1 MEKEIFKMIKFNLKN
16 CLFYFILVWRNVC
29 TNVKE
34 LTKDYVRQEDTYSFH
49 HIVNLLGVMIT
60 QTIITWTRDSEMWRS
75 TYTTTCF
82 QIPLLS

>member
-1 MEKEIFKMIKFNLKN
+1 MI
-16 CLFYFILVWRNVC
+16 YFILVWRNVC

-49 HIVNLLGVMIT
+49 HIVNFLGVMIT
-60 QTIITWTRDSEMWRS
+60 QTIITWTQESEMWRS
-75 TYTTTCF
+75 TYTRTCF

>member
-1 MEKEIFKMIKFNLKN
+1 MI
-16 CLFYFILVWRNVC
+16 YFILVWRNVC

-49 HIVNLLGVMIT
+49 HIVNFLGVMIT
-60 QTIITWTRDSEMWRS
+60 QTIITWTRESEMWRS

-82 QIPLLS
+82 QIPLLSKSQFVCHVPCVT